1 MSEAAI
7 SIFKAAFSQTSN
19 LSMGTYSLSIRLVAA
34 ALICIAAVMVVAHFM
49 NGQQKESDAFVLDVT
64 GFGIKVFVAVC
75 FSLLFLL
82 Y

>member
-1 MSEAAI
+1 MSSNAMDV
-7 SIFKAAFSQTSN
+7 FKAAFTQTS
-19 LSMGTYSLSIRLVAA
+19 SVSIGTYSLSIRLIAA
-34 ALICIAAVMVVAHFM
+34 GLICIAAVLVVSHFL
-49 NGQQKESDAFVLDVT
+49 NGNHKESDTFVLDMS

>member
-1 MSEAAI
+1 MSSNAMDV
-7 SIFKAAFSQTSN
+7 FKAAFTQTSHV
-19 LSMGTYSLSIRLVAA
+19 SIETYSLSIRLIAAMLICVAA
-34 ALICIAAVMVVAHFM
+34 VLVVSHFL
-49 NGQQKESDAFVLDVT
+49 NGNQKESDTFVLDIS